1 MAAEVD
7 AGVPRDGLLIAAS
20 DARRRVGDY
29 AGALAALEQVAD
41 RSLRVRLLEGLAA
54 ALTQ

>member
-1 MAAEVD
+1 LAAEVD